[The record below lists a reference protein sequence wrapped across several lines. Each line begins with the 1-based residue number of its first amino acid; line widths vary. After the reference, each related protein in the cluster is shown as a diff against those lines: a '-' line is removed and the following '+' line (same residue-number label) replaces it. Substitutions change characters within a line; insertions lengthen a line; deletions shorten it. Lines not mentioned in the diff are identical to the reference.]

1 MTDEGKNNILEVS
14 KTYSKNKGVKKS
26 EWEEDSEKKEKRA
39 GKDIVDASEFFMTK
53 SYKELQSF
61 TSNSQLEVVCIALR
75 IKNKLLNLVQDNHQH
90 ELSSIYINS
99 KECTVYDTFINGKV
113 YWS

>member
-1 MTDEGKNNILEVS
+1 LYQASLCQSALVELRKSSTGKAVEYDGLVDKLITDVIPNHFGVEMTDEGKNNILEVS

-61 TSNSQLEVVCIALR
+61 TSNS
-75 IKNKLLNLVQDNHQH
+75 
-90 ELSSIYINS
+90 
-99 KECTVYDTFINGKV
+99 
-113 YWS
+113 